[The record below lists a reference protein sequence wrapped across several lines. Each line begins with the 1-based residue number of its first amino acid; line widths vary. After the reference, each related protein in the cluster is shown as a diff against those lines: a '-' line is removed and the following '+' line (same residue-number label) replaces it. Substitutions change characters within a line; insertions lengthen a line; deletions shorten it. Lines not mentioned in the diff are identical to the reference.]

1 MKVEILKHP
10 TDEDW
15 MLCKKCTLV
24 TVGKDSDKPPTDE
37 WKVKLLKANH
47 SPVRTLQFCFRLTDI
62 PYWVSVHLCRHV
74 HATPFV
80 KSQRNDRQSEYDR
93 VSAPQNAP
101 VTMCWYMNAE
111 ELITIAHKRLCAQ
124 ASKETREVVQEICD
138 KVIETNPEFT
148 NLLVPNCVYRG
159 GLCDEFNCCGR
170 HKTATQTNDA
180 NEKTGNI

>member
-1 MKVEILKHP
+1 MNVEILRHP

-24 TVGKDSDKPPTDE
+24 TVSKDSSILPSDE

-62 PYWVSVHLCRHV
+62 PYWVSVHLVRHV

-80 KSQRNDRQSEYDR
+80 STQRNDRQQNYDR
-93 VSAPQNAP
+93 GKAPQDSP

-111 ELITIAHKRLCAQ
+111 ELITIAHKRLCSQ
-124 ASKETREVVQEICD
+124 ASPETREIIRMICE
-138 KVIETNPEFT
+138 KVIEVNPEFKD
-148 NLLVPNCVYRG
+148 LLVPLCKYRG
-159 GLCDEFNCCGR
+159 GICEEFNCCGLNR
-170 HKTATQTNDA
+170 KYLPNLREGAV
-180 NEKTGNI
+180 